1 MNAVRNERNE
11 LIDPSGSML
20 LAKVR
25 IMEIDHD
32 PDGYPAITMREV
44 SALANYLAVEMWRA
58 DAAEQEVYRLQQILS
73 NVEAEPTGSEKVR
86 VGNHYC
92 IDGIKYMV
100 TLVHLGEAVLTSR
113 CGKFRI
119 EKCSWILSYSAQ
131 VCDPTKEDS

>member
-44 SALANYLAVEMWRA
+44 SALANYLEVEMWRA
-58 DAAEQEVYRLQQILS
+58 DAAEQEVYRLRQILS
-73 NVEAEPTGSEKVR
+73 NIEDVDA
-86 VGNHYC
+86 
-92 IDGIKYMV
+92 
-100 TLVHLGEAVLTSR
+100 SR
-113 CGKFRI
+113 PP
-119 EKCSWILSYSAQ
+119 ES
-131 VCDPTKEDS
+131 

>member
-44 SALANYLAVEMWRA
+44 SALANYLEVEMWRA
-58 DAAEQEVYRLQQILS
+58 DAAEQEVYRLRQILS
-73 NVEAEPTGSEKVR
+73 N
-86 VGNHYC
+86 
-92 IDGIKYMV
+92 
-100 TLVHLGEAVLTSR
+100 
-113 CGKFRI
+113 
-119 EKCSWILSYSAQ
+119 
-131 VCDPTKEDS
+131 TKLADVARHERS

>member
-44 SALANYLAVEMWRA
+44 SALANSLEVEMWRA
-58 DAAEQEVYRLQQILS
+58 DASEQEVYRLRQILS
-73 NVEAEPTGSEKVR
+73 NAEVDDE
-86 VGNHYC
+86 
-92 IDGIKYMV
+92 
-100 TLVHLGEAVLTSR
+100 
-113 CGKFRI
+113 
-119 EKCSWILSYSAQ
+119 
-131 VCDPTKEDS
+131 

>member
-32 PDGYPAITMREV
+32 PNGSPAITMREV
-44 SALANYLAVEMWRA
+44 LALANCLEVEMWRA
-58 DAAEQEVYRLQQILS
+58 DAAEQEVYRLRQILS
-73 NVEAEPTGSEKVR
+73 N
-86 VGNHYC
+86 
-92 IDGIKYMV
+92 
-100 TLVHLGEAVLTSR
+100 
-113 CGKFRI
+113 
-119 EKCSWILSYSAQ
+119 AQ